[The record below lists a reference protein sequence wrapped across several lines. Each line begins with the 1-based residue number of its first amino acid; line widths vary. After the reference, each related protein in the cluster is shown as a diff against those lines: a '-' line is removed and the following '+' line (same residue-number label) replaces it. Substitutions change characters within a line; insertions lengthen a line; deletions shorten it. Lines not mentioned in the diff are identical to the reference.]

1 VAPDRAPRAGD
12 IVTADDVVAIQQLAV
27 RYADAV
33 NRAHVRDALDTFTSD
48 ARLERPS
55 GAPAI
60 GREAIEVAICEK
72 VGTLDLIFQTVH
84 LGLITVDADEAQARF
99 PITEWSRRSDDGQS
113 FLMLGWYEDDLVRV
127 DHGWRFSRRLLVPRT
142 FAKAD
147 FITGS
152 LMPLTDLRP
161 DL

>member
-1 VAPDRAPRAGD
+1 VS
-12 IVTADDVVAIQQLAV
+12 ADDVIAIQQLAV

-33 NRAHVRDALDTFTSD
+33 NRRDVRAALDTFAPD

-55 GAPAI
+55 GSPAI
-60 GREAIEVAICEK
+60 GRDAIEIAISEK

-84 LGLITVDADEAQARF
+84 LGLITVDADQAQARF
-99 PITEWSRRSDDGQS
+99 PITEWSRRSDDSQS
-113 FLMLGWYEDDLVRV
+113 FLMLGWYEDDLARV
-127 DHGWRFSRRLLVPRT
+127 GEGWRFTRRLLVPRT

-147 FITGS
+147 FIIGS
-152 LMPLTDLRP
+152 LLPVNELRP

>member
-1 VAPDRAPRAGD
+1 MLHHMN
-12 IVTADDVVAIQQLAV
+12 VAIQQVAV

-33 NRAHVRDALDTFTSD
+33 NRGNVSGALDTFALD

-60 GREAIEVAICEK
+60 GRAAIEVAIAEK

-84 LGLITVDADEAQARF
+84 LGLVNVDGDQAQARF
-99 PITEWSRRSDDGQS
+99 PITEWSRRADDSQS
-113 FLMLGWYEDDLVRV
+113 FLMLGWYDDDLVRLAE
-127 DHGWRFSRRLLVPRT
+127 GWRFSRRLLVPRT

-147 FITGS
+147 FIAGS
-152 LMPLTDLRP
+152 LLPINELRP